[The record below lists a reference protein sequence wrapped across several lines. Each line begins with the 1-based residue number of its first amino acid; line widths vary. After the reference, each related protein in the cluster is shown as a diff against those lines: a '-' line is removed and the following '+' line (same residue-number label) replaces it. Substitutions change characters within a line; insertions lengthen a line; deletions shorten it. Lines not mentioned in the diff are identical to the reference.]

1 MTAKSWRQRVKGRT
15 KMEFNQQY
23 NELQLEEKGFSA
35 RSKSN
40 DYKQGTRA
48 DENID
53 YKNSGVQCSEFKQ
66 CEVDKTTVV
75 QKQSEKERC

>member
-23 NELQLEEKGFSA
+23 NELQLEEKEFSV

-40 DYKQGTRA
+40 DYKQGNRA

-53 YKNSGVQCSEFKQ
+53 YKKTGVQSSRFKKSE
-66 CEVDKTTVV
+66 VV
-75 QKQSEKERC
+75 

>member
-1 MTAKSWRQRVKGRT
+1 
-15 KMEFNQQY
+15 MEFNQQY
-23 NELQLEEKGFSA
+23 NELQLEEKEFSA

-40 DYKQGTRA
+40 VYKQGNRA

-53 YKNSGVQCSEFKQ
+53 YKNSGVQSSEFKQ
-66 CEVDKTTVV
+66 SEVDKITML

>member
-1 MTAKSWRQRVKGRT
+1 MTVKSRRQRVKGRT

-35 RSKSN
+35 RSKSIV
-40 DYKQGTRA
+40 DKQGNKA

-53 YKNSGVQCSEFKQ
+53 YKNSGVQSSEFKQ
-66 CEVDKTTVV
+66 IEV
-75 QKQSEKERC
+75 EKSR

>member
-1 MTAKSWRQRVKGRT
+1 
-15 KMEFNQQY
+15 MEFNQQY
-23 NELQLEEKGFSA
+23 NELQLEEKEFSA

-40 DYKQGTRA
+40 DYKQGKRA

-53 YKNSGVQCSEFKQ
+53 YKNSGVQSSQFKWSEVS
-66 CEVDKTTVV
+66 EVEKTTVV

>member
-1 MTAKSWRQRVKGRT
+1 MTVKSRRQRVKGRT

-35 RSKSN
+35 RSKSIV
-40 DYKQGTRA
+40 YKQGNKA

-53 YKNSGVQCSEFKQ
+53 YKNSGVQSSEFKQ
-66 CEVDKTTVV
+66 IEV
-75 QKQSEKERC
+75 EKSR

>member
-23 NELQLEEKGFSA
+23 NELQLEEKEFSA
-35 RSKSN
+35 RSKSIV
-40 DYKQGTRA
+40 YKQGNMA

-53 YKNSGVQCSEFKQ
+53 YKNSGVQSSQF
-66 CEVDKTTVV
+66 
-75 QKQSEKERC
+75 KQSEVERSR

>member
-35 RSKSN
+35 RSKSIV
-40 DYKQGTRA
+40 YKQGNRA

-53 YKNSGVQCSEFKQ
+53 YKNSGVQSSQF
-66 CEVDKTTVV
+66 
-75 QKQSEKERC
+75 KQSEVERSR